1 MNRQQDNMKYDFD
14 RINNRIGTGSMKW
27 DVHPEAIPLWVAD
40 MDFQTLPD
48 ITEALRQRVDQGI
61 FGYTQVPES

>member
-27 DVHPEAIPLWVAD
+27 DE
-40 MDFQTLPD
+40 
-48 ITEALRQRVDQGI
+48 R
-61 FGYTQVPES
+61 

>member
-27 DVHPEAIPLWVAD
+27 DVHPEAIPL
-40 MDFQTLPD
+40 
-48 ITEALRQRVDQGI
+48 
-61 FGYTQVPES
+61 